1 MFAAGRGTGR
11 LPRPGPRHSTAP
23 TEPGASSAGSCPCAG
38 VCLLRNST
46 VSQAASLLLRVLT
59 SLRAPRADEMSSRP
73 HWKDPQCTRFT
84 KSLVLSPPPH
94 LPAAQPVLCAVSS
107 PSQSAQR
114 GLHLPWERGTK
125 SAEGDVQG
133 EVMSV
138 FIVEPS
144 CAEAPGGGK
153 AGKEVDELR

>member
-1 MFAAGRGTGR
+1 MASGHERDIAMFAAGRGTGR
-11 LPRPGPRHSTAP
+11 WSRPGPRHSTAP
-23 TEPGASSAGSCPCAG
+23 TEPGASSAGSC
-38 VCLLRNST
+38 LLGSST

-59 SLRAPRADEMSSRP
+59 SLRVPRADAMSSCP
-73 HWKDPQCTRFT
+73 HWKEPQCTRFT

-133 EVMSV
+133 EV
-138 FIVEPS
+138 
-144 CAEAPGGGK
+144 
-153 AGKEVDELR
+153 